1 MAAILDLRKP
11 TLVAT
16 GFWNQS
22 ILNEPGWIGEHV
34 LRLLEGEGIEVG
46 HVVIGDGGAP
56 RKTISFYENFG
67 IFCSPVRLEL
77 YRVRQESSEALHD
90 AIGKISSLLP
100 HSPVFAIGVN
110 YHFAISQDLELINES
125 MKTDENYDE
134 LGSVATMEKAET
146 VKIDFAHQMKLAS
159 ELVEPCILKIQR
171 RTDFESASIDFNFHQ
186 EISGIASLA
195 EWKEH
200 GPIDYWIEFVK
211 KSLNKQ
217 YEISEWETVSF
228 LEEGS

>member
-11 TLVAT
+11 SLVAI

-22 ILNEPGWIGEHV
+22 ILNEPGWIAEHV
-34 LRLLEGEGIEVG
+34 LRLQEGEGIEVG

-77 YRVRQESSEALHD
+77 YLVRQESSEALHK

-100 HSPVFAIGVN
+100 HGPVFAIGVN
-110 YHFAISQDLELINES
+110 YHFTISQDLESINES
-125 MKTDENYDE
+125 MKADENYDE
-134 LGSVATMEKAET
+134 LGSVATMEKTET
-146 VKIDFAHQMKLAS
+146 VKIDSAHQMKLAS
-159 ELVEPCILKIQR
+159 ELAEPCILKIQR

-195 EWKEH
+195 EWEELH
-200 GPIDYWIEFVK
+200 PIDYWIEFVN
-211 KSLNKQ
+211 KSLYEQ

-228 LEEGS
+228 LEEGP